1 MTEEPF
7 VAPGLPGYR
16 LHKVQIM
23 NWGTFDSS
31 KGQIQTIR
39 PNGRT
44 SLLIGQNGSG
54 KSTMVD
60 SILTLLVRPGIRN
73 YNVAAGSSG
82 KKRERDERSYLM
94 GAYGH
99 ASTDAENK
107 ASTLY
112 LRKEGRHLSIL
123 LGYFYNADT
132 KKGFT
137 IAQVLY
143 SGVDGKVE
151 KVFCFAKGEKD
162 IAIDFADIKSVDQ
175 ISKKLEARD
184 IRTTKTFAQYHK
196 WLINEGN
203 MRPKAMDVFNQT
215 VAVKDIRSL
224 TEFIRGHMLEGQN
237 WRERIDDIL
246 NHFQQLSDAHRMLV
260 DAREQSQALQ
270 PIAQYGAEYGRLN
283 EDLES
288 RERIEKACDAYFRV
302 KSIDLYTKARDER
315 LAEGE
320 GITAQLEV
328 LNRQLDDNEQQI
340 RRLQNDVENSGGER
354 LRSLPFLLEQKHE
367 DSKRRR
373 ERADRYRRAF
383 QKAGLQL
390 SVLDEGSFQAATVAL
405 SDLRKQTEA
414 EVQTLE
420 EGKLNSAIRAHKL
433 EARRDAL
440 DLEIRTLQE
449 RGSNLPERHQE
460 LRRQICEQLQLSP
473 NDLPF
478 VAELIAV
485 RENETEWTSAIE
497 TVLRDFGLSLLV
509 PADRFR
515 EVSTFIDEL
524 SLHNAEKGG
533 MKLAYLRAG
542 DVLSENVTPSASNDQ
557 ALLLNKLEY
566 NEQHSMIDWVKAE
579 LAHRFKFA
587 CCDSDADFRDV
598 RAMAL
603 TAKRHINFGRG
614 WHEKDDRDLV
624 TNPRHYVLGW
634 NNEAKLHV
642 LRKDLALAEE
652 DLQRLLVEMA
662 QHGDQVALLR
672 SREEAIRRAQ
682 EIRAFAEIDH
692 ERVDRELAEL
702 RREKEML
709 ETSNEAVSAV
719 TSQLGSATAQ
729 KHELKGRESRSIKRL
744 GVLEREI
751 AQASELLENSE
762 RRIRIMSE
770 EGDFEQH
777 TSLFP
782 SIEDDLLGAG
792 IVLSADS
799 LMEQENAYTADL
811 RQAIAATRSK
821 LAPVEKSLVQA
832 MGRFLRKFRQFEH
845 EFREDPAYLDDFL
858 NLHVRLDQEDLPKH
872 EQSFK
877 QRLNEKVTTEIGILN
892 NQLDNEREEI
902 LTRIE
907 TLNRCLETIDY
918 DALDKTYMQL
928 EPKPVRDAEIAEFQ
942 RLMKECLADAF
953 EGNGEAD
960 EARFSRIEGLI
971 SRLREDA
978 RWREKVTDVRRWFDF
993 GARET
998 VRSTGEE
1005 RGYYSDSMGQSGGE
1019 KAKLAFTILVA
1030 AVVYQF
1036 DIDPEAPES
1045 NKFHFVVVDEMFSK
1059 IDDRYAEYALR
1070 LFQKFGLQLLI
1081 VAPFDAKA
1089 KVTEPFVDYYIHV
1102 VKKNNRSRVLTMSSD
1117 EFSGRFGEE
1126 GGVAS
1131 RNAASTTTPAVDP
1144 MTLGA

>member
-1 MTEEPF
+1 MEDNF
-7 VAPGLPGYR
+7 VSVGLPGYR
-16 LHKVQIM
+16 LYKVQIM
-23 NWGTFDSS
+23 NWGTIDSS
-31 KGQIQTIR
+31 KGQIHTVR

-99 ASTDAENK
+99 ASSDSENK

-137 IAQVLY
+137 VSQVLY
-143 SGVDGKVE
+143 CGADGKVE

-162 IAIDFADIKSVDQ
+162 IAEDFADIKSIDQ

-184 IRTTKTFAQYHK
+184 IKTTKTFTQYHK
-196 WLINEGN
+196 WLINEAN

-237 WRERIDDIL
+237 WKERIDDIL

-260 DAREQSQALQ
+260 DAREQSVALQ
-270 PIAQYGAEYGRLN
+270 PIAQTGAEYNRL
-283 EDLES
+283 
-288 RERIEKACDAYFRV
+288 REELQKREQTEKACDAYFRV
-302 KSIDLYTKARDER
+302 KTVDLFTRVREER
-315 LAEGE
+315 LVEGE
-320 GITAQLEV
+320 GITAELEG
-328 LNRQLDDNEQQI
+328 LNRRLDDNEQQI
-340 RRLQNDVENSGGER
+340 RRLQNDVENAGGER
-354 LRSLPFLLEQKHE
+354 LRSLPFLLEQKQE

-373 ERADRYRRAF
+373 ERADRYGKALS
-383 QKAGLQL
+383 KAGLAGHV
-390 SVLDEGSFQAATVAL
+390 SDEAAFQSTHEALNSLRAATEQEL
-405 SDLRKQTEA
+405 
-414 EVQTLE
+414 QTLE

-433 EARRDAL
+433 EARRDGL

-449 RGSNLPERHQE
+449 QGSNLPERHQQ
-460 LRRQICEQLQLSP
+460 LRKQICDGLGMDPAQ
-473 NDLPF
+473 LPF
-478 VAELIAV
+478 AAELIAIKDT
-485 RENETEWTSAIE
+485 ETDWTSAAE
-497 TVLRDFGLSLLV
+497 SSLRDFGLTLLV

-515 EVSTFIDEL
+515 DVSSFVEQL
-524 SLHNAEKGG
+524 SLRDSNDS
-533 MKLAYLRAG
+533 MKLAYLRVG
-542 DVLSENVTPSASNDQ
+542 EVLPDNVPTIDRNDESQ
-557 ALLLNKLEY
+557 LVNKLDYKVDHPWIEWVRTELIERY
-566 NEQHSMIDWVKAE
+566 N
-579 LAHRFKFA
+579 FK
-587 CCDSDADFRDV
+587 CCESFEDFREV
-598 RAMAL
+598 RTMAL
-603 TAKRHINFGRG
+603 TADRHINLGRG
-614 WHEKDDRDLV
+614 WFEKDDRELV
-624 TNPRHYVLGW
+624 TNPRHYILGW
-634 NNEAKLHV
+634 DNEAKLQV
-642 LRKDLALAEE
+642 LRKDLTAAQE
-652 DLQRLLVEMA
+652 DVQRLLVEMA
-662 QHGDQVALLR
+662 QNGDQVTELR
-672 SREEAIRRAQ
+672 GREEAIRRAQ
-682 EIRAFAEIDH
+682 EVRVFAEIDH
-692 ERVDRELAEL
+692 EAVDRELAEL

-719 TSQLGSATAQ
+719 TSQLGAATSQ
-729 KHELKGRESRSIKRL
+729 KHELKGRESQLIKRL

-751 AQASELLENSE
+751 SQATTLLETSQ
-762 RRIRIMSE
+762 RQIQSMSE
-770 EGDFEQH
+770 EGDFEAQKA
-777 TSLFP
+777 LFP

-792 IVLSADS
+792 VVLNAET
-799 LMEQENAYTADL
+799 LAEQENHYTADL
-811 RQAIAATRSK
+811 RNAIDSIRSK
-821 LAPVEKSLVQA
+821 LAPVEKSLLQS
-832 MGRFLRKFRQFEH
+832 MSRFLRKFRQFEH
-845 EFREDPAYLDDFL
+845 ELRDDPSYLDDFL
-858 NLHVRLDQEDLPKH
+858 NLHVRLEQEDLPKH
-872 EQSFK
+872 EGSFK
-877 QRLNEKVTTEIGILN
+877 ERLNEKVTTEIGILN

-918 DALDKTYMQL
+918 DSHDGTYMQL

-942 RLMKECLADAF
+942 RLMRECLADAF
-953 EGNGEAD
+953 EGNTEAD
-960 EARFSRIEGLI
+960 EARFARIEGLI
-971 SRLREDA
+971 NRLREDA

-993 GARET
+993 GAQET

-1036 DIDPEAPES
+1036 DIDPEAPQS
-1045 NKFHFVVVDEMFSK
+1045 DKFHFVVVDEMFSK

-1070 LFQKFGLQLLI
+1070 LFDKFGLQLLI

-1089 KVTEPFVDYYIHV
+1089 KVTEPFVDYYIQV
-1102 VKKNNRSRVLTMSSD
+1102 VKKNNRSRVLTMTSG
-1117 EFSGRFGEE
+1117 EFGDRFGEVTGMAKRSE
-1126 GGVAS
+1126 
-1131 RNAASTTTPAVDP
+1131 TPEPEPATAP
-1144 MTLGA
+1144 SSFTLGA